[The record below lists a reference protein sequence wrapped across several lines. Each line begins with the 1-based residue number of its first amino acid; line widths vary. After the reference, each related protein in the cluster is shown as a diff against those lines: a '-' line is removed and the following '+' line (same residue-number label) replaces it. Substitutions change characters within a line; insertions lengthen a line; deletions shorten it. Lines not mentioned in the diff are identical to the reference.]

1 MSEQLTHWGK
11 TRDVNYLG
19 AWDVQPGQDLI
30 LTIAKIGQETVE
42 NPAENTKEVKTVIHF
57 AEQGFKPM
65 VLNTTNK
72 KAIATALDTPYIENW
87 VGHPIAIFVK
97 RVKAFGKENDAL
109 RVRDKAPDVTV
120 YVCDEC
126 GNVIMGVGNKSASDL
141 VEISKRNCGGKA
153 LCVACQKKFKAE
165 MDKKAVKEEKP
176 ESEPVK
182 EEKAESATETKA
194 DSEDEW

>member
-19 AWDVQPGQDLI
+19 SWDVQPGQDLI

-57 AEQGFKPM
+57 VEQGFKPM

-72 KAIATALDTPYIENW
+72 KAIASALDTPYIENW

-176 ESEPVK
+176 EPESVK
-182 EEKAESATETKA
+182 EEKTEPVPETTA
-194 DSEDEW
+194 DTEEDW